1 MKQQTNYVLITG
13 AGAGLGRCL
22 ALEMAKQG
30 HSLILVSLLQEEL
43 NRVKAEIAAQHP
55 SVAVETLALDVMQ
68 PNAADTVDTW
78 LTENNIALKGLVNN
92 VGMGYTANY
101 EVTDAAFF
109 QKLLQLNI
117 VFTHSLTHKLI
128 HRLIGNPPAFILNV
142 ASMAAFFPLPYKAL
156 YSASKSFILTFSKA
170 LRAEMWDNKV
180 QVSCLCPGPMITNN
194 EVRERIKNIGWRK
207 YITNISEP
215 EEIAQKAVKGLAANK
230 AVILPTLNDKITVGV
245 KRIIPAPILSW
256 LLRVLSKNTY

>member
-1 MKQQTNYVLITG
+1 MTQQTNYVLITG

-22 ALEMAKQG
+22 ALEMATQG
-30 HSLILVSLLQEEL
+30 HSLILLSLLQGEL
-43 NRVKAEIAAQHP
+43 NSVKAEILLKHP
-55 SVAVETLALDVMQ
+55 SLAIETLALDVLQ
-68 PNAADTVDTW
+68 PNAADTVDAW
-78 LTENNIALKGLVNN
+78 LTENNFALKGLINN

-117 VFTHSLTHKLI
+117 VFTHNLTHKLI
-128 HRLIGNPPAFILNV
+128 LRLIENAPSFILNV

-215 EEIAQKAVKGLAANK
+215 EEIAKVAVKGLATNK
-230 AVILPTLNDKITVGV
+230 AVILPTLNDNITVV
-245 KRIIPAPILSW
+245 AKRIIPAPILSW